1 MSRHSRN
8 NTAHSIFTYHERKLL
23 KDVGTIKERLGS
35 DSQRQFE
42 QCWLCLQTA
51 IKPMCTP
58 KGYVYCRQC
67 IMLNFGEQKR
77 QNEDQSIA
85 YHLNEIKTL
94 KETQEKEES
103 KEKEKIRKFVE
114 SEGGGVIIDK
124 TTTTQQQDQNVK
136 NKFASLDR
144 KESKS
149 KNFWIA
155 ENTPSAAALPPPPP
169 KKGLRCPLSGDSLR
183 LRDLVE
189 IKPEILS
196 SGDVTVQWVCA
207 ISKKLI
213 KHQSAAV
220 IKPTGQIVLEEYV
233 DKYVLGRKGFCN
245 RDICRSDIIP
255 MISGGTGFCA
265 HNKVEAERFR
275 PALR

>member
-42 QCWLCLQTA
+42 QCWLCLKTA
-51 IKPMCTP
+51 TKPMCTP

-77 QNEDQSIA
+77 QTEDQSIA
-85 YHLNEIKTL
+85 YHLNEIQTL
-94 KETQEKEES
+94 KEVKDREET
-103 KEKEKIRKFVE
+103 KEKDKIRQFVE
-114 SEGGGVIIDK
+114 YEGGVVG
-124 TTTTQQQDQNVK
+124 TTPATLAERNVK
-136 NKFASLDR
+136 SKFASLDR

-149 KNFWIA
+149 KNFWIP
-155 ENTPSAAALPPPPP
+155 ENTPSAGALPPPPP
-169 KKGLRCPLSGDSLR
+169 KKGLRCPLSGESLR

-189 IKPEILS
+189 ILPEVLS
-196 SGDVTVQWVCA
+196 TDDVTIQWVCA

-213 KHQSAAV
+213 KHQKAAV

-245 RDICRSDIIP
+245 RDISRRDVIP
-255 MISGGTGFCA
+255 LIAGGTGFCA